1 MTLNNGID
9 PTLLMDY
16 RVRAVQNLT
25 AMVEDMGC
33 VVSAYTDSP
42 AGVRLVGPSVLR
54 DTPKGGTSVVW
65 IIRRDG
71 ALLGYVAMHFGQS
84 FIVDSN
90 IPELHGCEPEL
101 HLKWL
106 TQLDAG
112 ATRRY
117 RNLSDFVTFTPA

>member
-1 MTLNNGID
+1 MMLNNGID

-33 VVSAYTDSP
+33 TVSTCVDNP
-42 AGVRLVGPSVLR
+42 QGVGLVCPSALR
-54 DTPKGGTSVVW
+54 NTPKGGTSVVW
-65 IIRRDG
+65 MIRKDG
-71 ALLGYVAMHFGQS
+71 QRLGYVAMHFGQC

-90 IPELHGCEPEL
+90 IPQLHGCEPEL

-106 TQLDAG
+106 TQLDVG

-117 RNLSDFVTFTPA
+117 RNLSEFVTFTPA